1 MKLVTTVSA
10 AVLFFGSLFGQ
21 EKETISFSKDLFPIF
36 KTKCL
41 KCHEKDDAN
50 PSSFAMDNYETLMES
65 GMTKNII
72 VPGKGNDSYLITK
85 LLPNPPKGSQMP
97 IFSKKKL
104 SSTDIDR
111 IRQWIDEGAKNN

>member
-1 MKLVTTVSA
+1 MKLAPVVTA
-10 AVLFFGSLFGQ
+10 AVLFFGLVSGQ
-21 EKETISFSKDLFPIF
+21 EKESISFSKDIFPIF

-41 KCHEKDDAN
+41 KCHEKDDDN

-65 GMTKNII
+65 GKTKNII
-72 VPGKGNDSYLITK
+72 VSGNGDESYLITK

-104 SSTDIDR
+104 SKEDIDR
-111 IRQWIDEGAKNN
+111 VRQWIDEGAKDN

>member
-1 MKLVTTVSA
+1 MLTAVSA
-10 AVLFFGSLFGQ
+10 VVLFFGSLFGQ
-21 EKETISFSKDLFPIF
+21 EKETISFSEDIFPVL

-50 PSSFAMDNYETLMES
+50 PSSFAMDNYETMMES

-72 VPGKGNDSYLITK
+72 VPGKGNESYLITK

-104 SSTDIDR
+104 SNEDIER
-111 IRQWIDEGAKNN
+111 ITRWIDEGAKDN

>member
-1 MKLVTTVSA
+1 MTLVRAVTAS
-10 AVLFFGSLFGQ
+10 VLFFGLMSGQ
-21 EKETISFSKDLFPIF
+21 EKEPVSFSNDIFPIV

-50 PSSFAMDNYETLMES
+50 PSSFAMDNYETLMAS

-72 VPGKGNDSYLITK
+72 VPGNGKGSYLITK

-97 IFSKKKL
+97 IFTKKKL
-104 SSTDIDR
+104 SKDEIDR
-111 IRQWIDEGAKNN
+111 IRQWIDEGAKDN